1 METYTLGYK
10 FRIYPD
16 KEQTEL
22 INRTLGCCRFVYNHF
37 LAVRRD
43 QWQTNHKSIGYLETA
58 RLLTDLK
65 KREETSWL
73 KEVDS
78 MALQESLRN
87 LDRAFQNF
95 FKRHTGYPHFKSKH
109 SHSQSYRTRNQS
121 NGVRIVGNKI
131 KLPKIGFVKVK
142 QSRAFDGR
150 VLFATVSRAASGKY
164 YVSLCVEQ
172 DKEKLV
178 HPNKGG
184 QIGIDVGL
192 KAFYTDSSGNTVEN
206 PHTLKKLLVKLKRE
220 QCRLSRK
227 MSKSQNRDK
236 ARIRL
241 ARVHERIANIRKDFL
256 HKQTT
261 RLAREN
267 QTVAVEHLNVK
278 GMLKNH
284 RLAQAISDVG
294 WSEFFRQLAYKTEL
308 HGGELLE
315 VETFYPSS
323 QTCFAC
329 GCQNKLVKDLN
340 VRDWVCLVCGE
351 YHDRDH
357 NAARNILRH
366 ALASK
371 AGTA

>member
-95 FKRHTGYPHFKSKH
+95 FKLHTGYPHFKSKH

-131 KLPKIGFVKVK
+131 KLPKIGF
-142 QSRAFDGR
+142 GR
-150 VLFATVSRAASGKY
+150 QG
-164 YVSLCVEQ
+164 SLCHSEPRRVREI
-172 DKEKLV
+172 LCLALR
-178 HPNKGG
+178 GAG
-184 QIGIDVGL
+184 QG
-192 KAFYTDSSGNTVEN
+192 
-206 PHTLKKLLVKLKRE
+206 
-220 QCRLSRK
+220 
-227 MSKSQNRDK
+227 K
-236 ARIRL
+236 ARAPEQRR
-241 ARVHERIANIRKDFL
+241 A
-256 HKQTT
+256 
-261 RLAREN
+261 
-267 QTVAVEHLNVK
+267 
-278 GMLKNH
+278 
-284 RLAQAISDVG
+284 
-294 WSEFFRQLAYKTEL
+294 
-308 HGGELLE
+308 
-315 VETFYPSS
+315 
-323 QTCFAC
+323 
-329 GCQNKLVKDLN
+329 
-340 VRDWVCLVCGE
+340 DW
-351 YHDRDH
+351 H
-357 NAARNILRH
+357 
-366 ALASK
+366 
-371 AGTA
+371 